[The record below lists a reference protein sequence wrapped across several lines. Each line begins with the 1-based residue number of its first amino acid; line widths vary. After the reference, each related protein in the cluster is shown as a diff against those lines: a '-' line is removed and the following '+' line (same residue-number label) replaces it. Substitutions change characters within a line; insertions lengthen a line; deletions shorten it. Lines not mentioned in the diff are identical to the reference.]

1 MKPEEQAKP
10 TSPLDLL
17 KINVNE
23 HTEKKNGLTYLS
35 WAWAWAEVLKA
46 DPTAVFHVEQFDGK
60 PYMDVNGTGMVW
72 VTVTMFGQPR
82 TCMLPVMDNINRPI
96 TIEGVTTTNKYGKE
110 VTTKLDSFNVNT
122 AIMRCLTKA
131 IALHGL
137 SLYIYAGEDL
147 PEEAADVAFKQEQA
161 AKVEAIVEKAIKKVA
176 TGTPEEDASREL
188 FVEGLIEYANKA
200 WHVQSVND
208 LSDYWKNN
216 QADLDALK
224 RSHPDLYA
232 KVRDHFTELKLKFKQ
247 LKEAGNG

>member
-1 MKPEEQAKP
+1 MKEKPEEQVKP

-17 KINVNE
+17 KINVND

-46 DPTAVFHVEQFDGK
+46 DPSAVFHVEQFDGK

-82 TCMLPVMDNINRPI
+82 TCMLPVMDYRNKPI
-96 TIEGVTTTNKYGKE
+96 TNP
-110 VTTKLDSFNVNT
+110 DAFAVNT
-122 AIMRCLTKA
+122 AIMRCMTKA
-131 IALHGL
+131 VSLHGL
-137 SLYIYAGEDL
+137 GLYIYAGEDV
-147 PEEAADVAFKQEQA
+147 PEEAADVAFKQEQQE
-161 AKVEAIVEKAIKKVA
+161 KVEAIVQKAVKKVVS
-176 TGTPEEDASREL
+176 GTPVDDASREL
-188 FVEGLIEYANKA
+188 FAEGMIEYANKA

-216 QADLDALK
+216 QTQLDDLK

-247 LKEAGNG
+247 LKEQTNG